1 MEVENEVEPPGLS
14 GCDKRGEDF
23 FKGRV
28 SKESGREDVK
38 REDDSVDSGE
48 CSVAFRL
55 PPKTVLEVPE
65 ATDFST
71 IIDFPDLIGVPT
83 LGNEHFFLL

>member
-1 MEVENEVEPPGLS
+1 MENEVEPPGLS

-28 SKESGREDVK
+28 SKESGREDVT
-38 REDDSVDSGE
+38 REDDSVDLGE

-65 ATDFST
+65 EQIF
-71 IIDFPDLIGVPT
+71 
-83 LGNEHFFLL
+83 